1 MFKCLQYLQSI
12 QYHSSNSQ
20 KPYVNLH
27 QSISQIIPQHFS
39 SKFSPWLQTQP
50 GAGLWEEGLAW
61 LAVGLAAGAAVPL
74 SRSTCCTWI
83 LGTKNTWKHWEVWKI
98 AILVLGENSG
108 GEVDALCR
116 LFLAKV
122 RVWHPAI
129 PQRAREAKRMLKPGP
144 LFLVDG
150 NDGNANTILKCVGF
164 FQIFDKGPR
173 LVLKFP
179 RLEYRSLSPS
189 GYGVSMHELV
199 PSNLGSLVSLVRSTL
214 TSPSRTSGI

>member
-1 MFKCLQYLQSI
+1 
-12 QYHSSNSQ
+12 
-20 KPYVNLH
+20 
-27 QSISQIIPQHFS
+27 
-39 SKFSPWLQTQP
+39 
-50 GAGLWEEGLAW
+50 
-61 LAVGLAAGAAVPL
+61 
-74 SRSTCCTWI
+74 
-83 LGTKNTWKHWEVWKI
+83 
-98 AILVLGENSG
+98 
-108 GEVDALCR
+108 
-116 LFLAKV
+116 
-122 RVWHPAI
+122 
-129 PQRAREAKRMLKPGP
+129 MLKPGP